1 MKRKNYTHVCF
12 WLPFYKKTI
21 CYNLTIYFY
30 LKKFGDFFQKIIE
43 FATLNFT
50 PKNETA
56 TNPGQFVI

>member
-1 MKRKNYTHVCF
+1 MYIFHYLFK
-12 WLPFYKKTI
+12 PFVKV
-21 CYNLTIYFY
+21 
-30 LKKFGDFFQKIIE
+30 LKIGDFFQKIIE